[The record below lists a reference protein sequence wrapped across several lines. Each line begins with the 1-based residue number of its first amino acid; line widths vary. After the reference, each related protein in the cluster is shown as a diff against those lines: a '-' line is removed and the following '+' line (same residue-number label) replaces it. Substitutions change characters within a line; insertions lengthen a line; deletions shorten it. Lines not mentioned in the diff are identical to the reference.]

1 MKADQCIRIYG
12 VILKNKRNAELRDRL
27 IKATKEE
34 IKKAYS
40 SEEYALMQ
48 AINAYIETT
57 RSYNLMYE
65 RLGEWFGIY
74 FPEIRIGTPKTLS
87 ELVLLLSDRQNINQ
101 ERIGALIKEKDKAES
116 IYLKA
121 SSTMGRELSGDEK
134 EPVVNFARLCMET
147 EKSIAALDAYIQIAS
162 NRLMPNLTYLTDDKI
177 AAEMLSK
184 AGSLERLA
192 LMPSSTIQLLGAEK
206 ALFKHIKFGSK
217 PPKYGV
223 LFKLPAV
230 GTAPRHMRGRIARA
244 YATKI
249 SIGLKGDVFS
259 KRFIGEEL
267 KSSLDAS
274 LERIRSSPEPEPRQ
288 HTHEYQRRPM
298 GGRHGFGGGRRP
310 RGRERHGP
318 PRRPGA

>member
-1 MKADQCIRIYG
+1 MEPFEEARERALRGAKAGIKSSYG
-12 VILKNKRNAELRDRL
+12 
-27 IKATKEE
+27 
-34 IKKAYS
+34 
-40 SEEYALMQ
+40 SEEFALIQ
-48 AINAYIETT
+48 AINAYRELTK
-57 RSYNLMYE
+57 SYNLAYE
-65 RLGEWFGIY
+65 RLSEWYGIY
-74 FPEIRIGTPKTLS
+74 FPELRISNPKTLATLA
-87 ELVLLLSDRQNINQ
+87 LVLNSKPISRDAVAAAVG
-101 ERIGALIKEKDKAES
+101 EEGKADD
-116 IYLKA
+116 IYAKA
-121 SSTMGRELSGDEK
+121 NATMGREMGDEERGAVK
-134 EPVVNFARLCMET
+134 KLAESNLAMDSALEALKGYVTAASKRL
-147 EKSIAALDAYIQIAS
+147 L
-162 NRLMPNLTYLTDDKI
+162 PNTSYLTDETI
-177 AAEMLSK
+177 AAELLSK
-184 AGSLERLA
+184 AGSLEKLA
-192 LMPSSTIQLLGAEK
+192 TMPASTIQLLGAEK

-298 GGRHGFGGGRRP
+298 GGRRGFGGGRRP
-310 RGRERHGP
+310 RGSERHGP

>member
-134 EPVVNFARLCMET
+134 EPVVNFARLCIET

-217 PPKYGV
+217 PPKYGI
-223 LFKLPAV
+223 LFKLPSISSAKKQI
-230 GTAPRHMRGRIARA
+230 RGKMARA
-244 YATKI
+244 YAAKI
-249 SIGLKGDVFS
+249 AIALKADYFS
-259 KRFIGEEL
+259 KNFIADKL
-267 KSSLDAS
+267 KKDLQES
-274 LERIRSSPEPEPRQ
+274 IRRMNENSVGKSQ
-288 HTHEYQRRPM
+288 KKFTKVNK
-298 GGRHGFGGGRRP
+298 
-310 RGRERHGP
+310 
-318 PRRPGA
+318 

>member
-1 MKADQCIRIYG
+1 M
-12 VILKNKRNAELRDRL
+12 KNKRNAELRDRL

-74 FPEIRIGTPKTLS
+74 FPEIRISTPKTLS
-87 ELVLLLSDRQNINQ
+87 ELVLLLSDKQNITQ
-101 ERIGALIKEKDKAES
+101 ERISALIKEKDRAES
-116 IYLKA
+116 IFKKA

-134 EPVVNFARLCMET
+134 EPIVNFAKLCIET
-147 EKSIAALDAYIQIAS
+147 EKSLAALDAYIQTAS

-184 AGSLERLA
+184 AGSMERLA
-192 LMPSSTIQLLGAEK
+192 MMPSSTIQLLGAEK

-223 LFKLPAV
+223 LFKLPSISMAKKQI
-230 GTAPRHMRGRIARA
+230 RGKMARA
-244 YATKI
+244 YAAKI
-249 SIGLKGDVFS
+249 AIALKADYISKNFIADKLKKDLQESIRRMNENSLGKGQ
-259 KRFIGEEL
+259 KRFT
-267 KSSLDAS
+267 KVNK
-274 LERIRSSPEPEPRQ
+274 
-288 HTHEYQRRPM
+288 
-298 GGRHGFGGGRRP
+298 
-310 RGRERHGP
+310 
-318 PRRPGA
+318 